1 MSSLRPSFIEDI
13 RLEVQATSNRQRQR
27 AAERCELRKNPDN
40 NLFHVKSADQWLKDE
55 QQKPAARQLMGSL
68 WYEDELCILFADTN
82 LGKSILAVQVGYG
95 LGKLDVIEPFDCKL
109 DEAVKV
115 LYIDFEL
122 SVKQFKT
129 RYTDPLH
136 GTHHF
141 GDNFF
146 RAEFNPAGDN
156 PMLYDK
162 YDSYI
167 RNEIEAT
174 IRSTKARVLI
184 IDNIT
189 CMGNSTDYASSAIPL
204 MKSLKALKI
213 KHNLSVLVLAHT
225 PKRNLQKPITVNDL
239 QGSKMLINFADSAFA
254 IGQSHADPGIR
265 YIKQIKQRNTGGDYD
280 AAHVC
285 LFRISKE
292 YSFLCFKFLG
302 YDNEQAHLQKVGVA
316 LSNELTAHIA
326 ELNTQGL
333 SIRQVAAH
341 LKISASTVAR
351 VLKTTK
357 ENMGNPTA

>member
-1 MSSLRPSFIEDI
+1 MNSLRPSFIEDI
-13 RLEVQATSNRQRQR
+13 RLKVQATSKQQRHR

-40 NLFHVKSADQWLKDE
+40 NLFRVKSADQWLKDE
-55 QQKPAARQLMGSL
+55 HGKPAARQLMGSL

-82 LGKSILAVQVGYG
+82 LGKSILAVQLGYS
-95 LGKLDVIEPFDCKL
+95 LGKLDNIEPFCCQL

-129 RYTDPLH
+129 RYTHPLY

-174 IRSTKARVLI
+174 ISSTKARVLI

-189 CMGNSTDYASSAIPL
+189 CMGNSTDYAGSAIPL
-204 MKSLKALKI
+204 MKNLKALKI

-225 PKRNLQKPITVNDL
+225 PKRNLHKPITVNDL

-265 YIKQIKQRNTGGDYD
+265 YLKQIKQRNTASDYD

-285 LFRISKE
+285 LFRINKQQ
-292 YSFLCFKFLG
+292 SFLCFEFLG
-302 YDNEQAHLQKVGVA
+302 YDIEQAHLQKAGEVLKDEIIERIEV
-316 LSNELTAHIA
+316 LSR
-326 ELNTQGL
+326 QGL
-333 SIRQVAAH
+333 SVRQVAAH
-341 LKISASTVAR
+341 LKIGSSTVGR
-351 VLKTTK
+351 VLKKMK
-357 ENMGNPTA
+357 ENMGNPSA